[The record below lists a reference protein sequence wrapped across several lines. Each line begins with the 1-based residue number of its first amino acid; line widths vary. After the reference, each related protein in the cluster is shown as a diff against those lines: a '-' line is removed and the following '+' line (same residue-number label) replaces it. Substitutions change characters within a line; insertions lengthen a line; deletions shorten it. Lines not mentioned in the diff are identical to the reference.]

1 MAETVTTAVA
11 GSGGFIGSA
20 VVAEARR
27 RGIGVVAI
35 RSPRLHTSADV
46 HPAEA
51 LRAWI
56 VDHQSAYAD
65 LVTAL
70 RGSDVVVNAAGLA
83 APNSR
88 DVGSLY
94 GANSTLPG
102 LVATAAAEAGVRR
115 LVHISSAAVQ
125 GRRDPLD
132 ETPVT
137 APVTPYGDSKA
148 RGEAVLLERQVS
160 VPPEIVV
167 YRPTSVQGAAR
178 AVTRQFVRLAS
189 LPAIPSC
196 SRGEVPLPV
205 ALIENVAAGIIHAC
219 ETPTCPEIVLQPWE
233 GMTVRSVVAC
243 FGRARVLSTP
253 FPLARVGLGLLFTGG
268 RLFPPVSAV
277 GRRLELILLGQAQR
291 AGALADLGFTPPSG
305 ADGYTRLADEVRA
318 RLELEDGPRVGRT

>member
-1 MAETVTTAVA
+1 MTGTLRISVA
-11 GSGGFIGSA
+11 GSGGFIGGA

-27 RGIGVVAI
+27 RGFDVVAM
-35 RSPRLHTSADV
+35 RSPRLHAAAGVSPT
-46 HPAEA
+46 EA
-51 LRAWI
+51 LREWI
-56 VDHQSAYAD
+56 SNQQRAYGE
-65 LVTAL
+65 LVAEFH
-70 RGSDVVVNAAGLA
+70 GSDVLVNAAGVS
-83 APNSR
+83 APTSR

-94 GANSTLPG
+94 GANSMLPG
-102 LVATAAAEAGVRR
+102 LLATAAAEAGVRR

-132 ETPVT
+132 ETPAT

-148 RGEAVLLERQVS
+148 RGEAVLLERKIP
-160 VPPEIVV
+160 VPPEVVV

-189 LPAIPSC
+189 LPVIPSR

-205 ALIENVAAGIIHAC
+205 ALIENVAAGIVHAC
-219 ETPTCPEIVLQPWE
+219 EAPTCPEIVLQPWE
-233 GMTVRSVVAC
+233 GMTVRSLLAC

-253 FPLARVGLGLLFTGG
+253 FSLARVGLGLLFTGG
-268 RLFPPVSAV
+268 RLFPPASAV

-291 AGALADLGFTPPSG
+291 AGALADLGFIPPSG

-318 RLELEDGPRVGRT
+318 RLELADGLGVR